1 MVGAARMYHN
11 DHWAS
16 DVALGAAIGTFAGR
30 TLVQYNHAHPNNII
44 DRTILRTAVVPN
56 GDRGFSLVWSARV
69 P

>member
-11 DHWAS
+11 VHWAS

-30 TLVQYNHAHPNNII
+30 KLVQFNHAHPDNIL
-44 DRTILRTAVVPN
+44 DRTILRTTVVPN
-56 GDRGFSLVWSARV
+56 SDRGFSLVWLAPV